1 MGQLQWLDGH
11 DPTCIAKF
19 AKSRPGLPDV
29 SADIHNEVY
38 SMPRQQH
45 GELAVIGFP
54 QRPLKEQF
62 PKPHREM
69 TTYSSQA
76 FNYWAALGESY
87 PRIPRS
93 EEHTSELP
101 SLMHI
106 PYHVFAIQKKK

>member
-1 MGQLQWLDGH
+1 MGRMQWLDGH

-45 GELAVIGFP
+45 GELAAIGFP

-69 TTYSSQA
+69 MTYSSQA
-76 FNYWAALGESY
+76 FTY
-87 PRIPRS
+87 RS
-93 EEHTSELP
+93 EERRVGKECVSTCRSGW
-101 SLMHI
+101 SA
-106 PYHVFAIQKKK
+106 YH